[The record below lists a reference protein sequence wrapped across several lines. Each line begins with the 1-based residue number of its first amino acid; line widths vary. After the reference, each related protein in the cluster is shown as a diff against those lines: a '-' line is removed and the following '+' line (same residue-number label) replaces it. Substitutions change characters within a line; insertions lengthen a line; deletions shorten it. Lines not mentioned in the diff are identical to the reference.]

1 MRALIMP
8 PAPRALL
15 TGQVA
20 NYAEGTQ
27 FQPCCNKANVDCRCT
42 DGDAGASGTLQ
53 VGSR

>member
-8 PAPRALL
+8 PAPRAHL

-42 DGDAGASGTLQ
+42 DGDAG
-53 VGSR
+53 V